1 MIYDRLN
8 NKEQY
13 YVLNKNFKKAFDFLS
28 NTNLLELKEGSYEI
42 DGKDVYANV
51 QSIKTKPVEEKKW
64 EVHRK
69 YIDIQ
74 YIIKGK
80 EKMGYGLLEDFT
92 QTLQEYSTEN
102 DVAFLNGDKYNFID
116 VKEGDFV
123 IFYPNDVHA
132 PMLSV
137 KDESDVKKV
146 IVKILYE

>member
-1 MIYDRLN
+1 MIYDRLS

-13 YVLNKNFKKAFDFLS
+13 YVLNKNFKRAFDFLS
-28 NTNLLELKEGSYEI
+28 NTNLIDLEEGSYEI

-51 QSIKTKPVEEKKW
+51 QNIKTKPVADKKW

-74 YIIKGK
+74 YIIKGE
-80 EKMGYGLLEDFT
+80 EKMGYGLLEDFDVVVD
-92 QTLQEYSTEN
+92 EYSEEK
-102 DVAFLNGDKYNFID
+102 DVAFLNGDKFNFID
-116 VKEGDFV
+116 VQAGDFV

-137 KDESDVKKV
+137 LEDSDVKKV
-146 IVKILYE
+146 IVKIAYE